1 MLYFIIMA
9 QSRLNLSIE
18 NKENL
23 LLIAKALS
31 SEIRIN
37 ILRMLKNYS
46 MSISEL
52 AEALSQP
59 VSSTALNVRILEN
72 AALISTEIIY
82 TQRDGRAY
90 AAAPT
95 TIWKFPPSRTTSA
108 ETDTRMK

>member
-37 ILRMLKNYS
+37 FLSIL
-46 MSISEL
+46 
-52 AEALSQP
+52 
-59 VSSTALNVRILEN
+59 
-72 AALISTEIIY
+72 
-82 TQRDGRAY
+82 
-90 AAAPT
+90 
-95 TIWKFPPSRTTSA
+95 
-108 ETDTRMK
+108 